1 METFLLL
8 TKLRDRIEDSMCLC
22 GRRQTI
28 WVILNSPIIWLML
41 LWLQIQVSLFLVS
54 IMALHS
60 SATLHCHLIYQLKCT
75 NSCLNIQIT
84 PFLKWLGLVKRIW
97 IRKNMRVCKKLSMW
111 CKVDLDLTFQS
122 RLINYQIFKSM
133 MKFQMMNSKDRK
145 YSTPK
150 KAQMI
155 DSHNISRKFKN
166 K

>member
-28 WVILNSPIIWLML
+28 WVILNSPIILLML
-41 LWLQIQVSLFLVS
+41 LWLQIQVSLFLVLM
-54 IMALHS
+54 MALRS
-60 SATLHCHLIYQLKCT
+60 YTTLHCHLICQLKCT

-84 PFLKWLGLVKRIW
+84 PFMIWLGLEKRIW

-122 RLINYQIFKSM
+122 RLIIYQIFKSM

-145 YSTPK
+145 YSTLK